1 MLATTI
7 LNAAIIF
14 ALRFAD
20 VGIATLR
27 TTVMVRGFVRL
38 AAVLSFFECLVWLA
52 ATARVLQ
59 ELDNPW
65 NILAFAAGFACGT
78 LTGVTIAERLA
89 LGKVILR
96 VVTPNATPEV
106 APAMRAQGALV
117 TQVNAEGRDGQ
128 VRMAFAVVP
137 RKRVDDLIRAINETN
152 PKSFITLEETR
163 VNQQNTPPTIAPFGR
178 RDLLRAIRPRA

>member
-1 MLATTI
+1 MLLTTI
-7 LNAAIIF
+7 LNAAVIF
-14 ALRFAD
+14 FLRFLD

-52 ATARVLQ
+52 ATARVLS

-78 LTGVTIAERLA
+78 FTGVTLAERLA

-96 VVTPNATPEV
+96 VVTPVDTPEV
-106 APAMRAQGALV
+106 APALRAEGALV
-117 TQVNAEGRDGQ
+117 TQVNAEGRDGS
-128 VRMAFAVVP
+128 VRMAFSVVP
-137 RKRVDDLIRAINETN
+137 RKRVNDLIRAANGVN
-152 PKSFITLEETR
+152 PRAFITIEETR
-163 VNQQNTPPTIAPFGR
+163 VNQENTPIRVAPFSR
-178 RDLLRAIRPRA
+178 HDLVRTIRPRA